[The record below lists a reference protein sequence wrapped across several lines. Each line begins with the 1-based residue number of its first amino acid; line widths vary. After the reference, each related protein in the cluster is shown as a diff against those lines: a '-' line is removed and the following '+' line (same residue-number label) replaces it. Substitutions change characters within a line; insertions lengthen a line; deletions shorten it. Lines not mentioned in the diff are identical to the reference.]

1 MRVTRTRPVAALIAA
16 LCLLLA
22 GCGAFGQRPSGGGG
36 GGGGGGEG
44 TTIRLGLPT
53 GVTSFANADIVVAQQ
68 KGFLADVGLKVQT
81 QNLRS
86 GVSVVQGVVGGAL
99 DVGAASIEPVINAA
113 AGGGDV
119 AIIGSY
125 TDKLAVAAVTPSSIR
140 RPEDLRG
147 HRLGVQEVGAFRE
160 VMTRL
165 VLQSGGLTPQDV
177 QYVPVDAQSYNAA
190 LVDGRIQCAILQ
202 TEQGIAAIRQNPN
215 LHVLVNLADIVPTYH
230 YGTYFV
236 SRSWLEHNRD
246 AATKL
251 LTAITRAHRFMYE
264 NKAETVKIVAGATKF
279 DQSVISQA
287 YDDLLGRQG
296 VFPVNT
302 GLDQTRI
309 DATVAKM
316 RELGILDR
324 DPPPYDRLVDT
335 GPVSAAVSTL
345 GELRGDPRWR

>member
-1 MRVTRTRPVAALIAA
+1 MRTTRIRPVAALLAT
-16 LCLLLA
+16 LCLLVA
-22 GCGAFGQRPSGGGG
+22 GCGAFGERPSGGGG
-36 GGGGGGEG
+36 GGGGP

-68 KGFLADVGLKVQT
+68 KGFLADAGLTVQT

-119 AIIGSY
+119 TIIGAY
-125 TDKLAVAAVTPSSIR
+125 TDRLAVSAVTPSSIQ
-140 RPEDLRG
+140 RPTDLRG
-147 HRLGVQEVGAFRE
+147 KRLGVQEVGAFRE

-165 VLQSGGLTPQDV
+165 VLKAGGLTPRDA
-177 QYVPVDAQSYNAA
+177 QYVPVDAQNYASA
-190 LVDGRIQCAILQ
+190 LVDGRIQSAILQ
-202 TEQGIAAIRQNPN
+202 TEQGIAAIHQDPN
-215 LHVLVNLADIVPTYH
+215 LHVLVNLADVVPNYY

-236 SRSWLEHNRD
+236 SRSWLEHNPD

-279 DQSVISQA
+279 DESVISEA
-287 YDDLLGRQG
+287 YDELLGRQG

-302 GLDQTRI
+302 GLDRTRI
-309 DATVAKM
+309 EATVATM

-324 DPPPYDRLVDT
+324 DPPPYEQLVDP

-345 GELRGDPRWR
+345 GERRGDPRWR